1 MFHETPNYLS
11 ALPIPNTEIA
21 RIIGEEPL
29 TLGIDKIILGFPV
42 PPSLSD
48 DLWRE
53 VVEERH
59 KNKVTRT
66 APEPFRSGTLYIR
79 HTDTCES
86 KPDSPCWGSIEFNP
100 SSVAGIQPWLA
111 TWEQAMLMLP
121 EALAIAST
129 YYQWTPPMSVVKVR
143 RLDLALDFEPALDMQ
158 EFLENSASFEPIRG
172 RKPMVYRDPVT
183 QRVESVTFIG
193 REAPSI
199 TFYDKSKESNNGH
212 NRMRVEVRLKRRELK
227 KFGLDSLDATEQMR
241 SDAFR
246 ARLTP
251 LIDRWRY
258 FAPNFVQRLLASK
271 SDTRILVMS
280 AGYEALARIGIRPM
294 ISRHTRSVI
303 RKFRKKYPY
312 ATIRDFRTDYVMT
325 FVTKDVH
332 TNMIIQLS

>member
-1 MFHETPNYLS
+1 MFHQTPNYLS
-11 ALPIPNTEIA
+11 ALPIPNAEIA

-29 TLGIDKIILGFPV
+29 TLGIDKITLGFAV
-42 PPSLSD
+42 PPSPSD
-48 DLWRE
+48 DLWKE
-53 VVEERH
+53 VTEEHH
-59 KNKVTRT
+59 KKKVTRT
-66 APEPFRSGTLYIR
+66 APEPFRNGTLYIR
-79 HTDTCES
+79 HTDTSEW

-121 EALAIAST
+121 EALRIAGT
-129 YYQWTPPMSVVKVR
+129 YFQMTPLAGNIKVT
-143 RLDLALDFEPALDMQ
+143 RLDLALDFEPSLDMQ
-158 EFLENSASFEPIRG
+158 EFLENAASFEPIRG

-183 QRVESVTFIG
+183 RRVESVTFKG

-212 NRMRVEVRLKRRELK
+212 NRLRVEVRVQRRELK

-251 LIDRWRY
+251 LVDRWRY
-258 FAPNFVQRLLASK
+258 FAPGFVQRLLASK
-271 SDTRILVMS
+271 SDTRTLVMC
-280 AGYEALARIGIRPM
+280 AGYEALAQIGIRPN
-294 ISRHTRSVI
+294 ISRYMRSMI

-312 ATIRDFRTDYVMT
+312 ATIRDLRSDFVTT
-325 FVTKDVH
+325 FVMKDVH
-332 TNMIIQLS
+332 TKLIIQLS